1 MILGE
6 IHDRLAA
13 GRADCCEGGG
23 LSAACRACTVRP
35 RAVCATLDDA
45 ELARL
50 DAIAARV
57 TAASGNDIFREGE
70 PAGALY
76 NLTAGAAKLYKL
88 LPDGRRQITGF
99 LFPGDF
105 LGLAMNDAYAHTA
118 EAMGDVALCRFP
130 RGRFEGL
137 LERIPRLEHRLL
149 AMASNELVQAQDQM
163 LLLGRKTATEK
174 IASFLLLLSRRQAA
188 RGEATSP
195 VYLPM
200 GRTDIADYL
209 GLTTETV
216 SRTLTSL
223 KTGGPIR
230 LLPGNAVELRDR
242 AALEALAE
250 GGS

>member
-1 MILGE
+1 M
-6 IHDRLAA
+6 
-13 GRADCCEGGG
+13 
-23 LSAACRACTVRP
+23 
-35 RAVCATLDDA
+35 
-45 ELARL
+45 
-50 DAIAARV
+50 
-57 TAASGNDIFREGE
+57 TAAFGTDIFREGE

-76 NLTAGAAKLYKL
+76 NLTAGTVKLYNM
-88 LPDGRRQITGF
+88 LPDGRQQVAGA

-118 EAMGDVALCRFP
+118 EAMDDAALCRFP

-137 LERIPRLEHRLL
+137 LERIPRLEYRLL
-149 AMASNELVQAQDQM
+149 AMVSNELAQVQDQM
-163 LLLGRKTATEK
+163 LLLGRKNATDK
-174 IASFLLLLSRRQAA
+174 IANFLLQLSRRQAA
-188 RGEATSP
+188 RREPANP
-195 VYLPM
+195 VRMPM

-230 LLPGNAVELRDR
+230 LLHGNSVELRDR
-242 AALEALAE
+242 AALEARAG